1 MNNFNKKDILNQL
14 GARVPKTSSGL
25 KFLATFL
32 LGVAPLIIELILIEW
47 TGGEIR
53 GTEYEFNITWIWLI
67 GFFTFL
73 GSGFLSFLLTKT
85 TPEIKFDIIV
95 PTLTLSFTSMLIFA
109 TWETLEWYL
118 ILIIAISSLI
128 FMRGVFAFLLL
139 VIVGAV
145 AFSKMRK
152 EFGKIQR
159 GEVDPN
165 SIFNQNPEAF
175 DAIKNYMEQMQ
186 NKNNQGKFKSKNED
200 DDESDDEDEDEVID
214 I

>member
-14 GARVPKTSSGL
+14 GTKVPRTSSGL

-73 GSGFLSFLLTKT
+73 GSGFLSFILTKT

-95 PTLTLSFTSMLIFA
+95 PTLTLSFTSMLIFS

-118 ILIIAISSLI
+118 IVIIAISSLI
-128 FMRGVFAFLLL
+128 FMRGIFSFLLL
-139 VIVGAV
+139 VIIGVF

-159 GEVDPN
+159 GEIDPN

-175 DAIKNYMEQMQ
+175 DAIKNYMEQIKNKSNQ
-186 NKNNQGKFKSKNED
+186 NKYKEKED
-200 DDESDDEDEDEVID
+200 NDEDDEDEKEDEVID